1 MCVNICSVVCE
12 QPLNSF
18 LISDWHC
25 THSSDSL
32 WQMIQN
38 LISVVST
45 LWNLAE
51 EHEVK
56 TEESI
61 IIVEK
66 DELVSLDGTDKT
78 IETGIILSIV
88 DIKTNFYVFWK
99 KIPIQ
104 GNLIGPY

>member
-1 MCVNICSVVCE
+1 
-12 QPLNSF
+12 
-18 LISDWHC
+18 
-25 THSSDSL
+25 
-32 WQMIQN
+32 MIQN
-38 LISVVST
+38 LVSVVST

-78 IETGIILSIV
+78 IETGIIVSIV
-88 DIKTNFYVFWK
+88 DIKKFLSKWSKDLSYTDN
-99 KIPIQ
+99 
-104 GNLIGPY
+104 

>member
-1 MCVNICSVVCE
+1 
-12 QPLNSF
+12 
-18 LISDWHC
+18 
-25 THSSDSL
+25 
-32 WQMIQN
+32 MIQN
-38 LISVVST
+38 LVSVVST

-78 IETGIILSIV
+78 IETGIIVSIV
-88 DIKTNFYVFWK
+88 DIKKFLCVLK
-99 KIPIQ
+99 KGLLSNSSYHSAAPSRIS
-104 GNLIGPY
+104 N

>member
-1 MCVNICSVVCE
+1 MQLDLVI
-12 QPLNSF
+12 
-18 LISDWHC
+18 LISDWDC

-32 WQMIQN
+32 WQMIQK
-38 LISVVST
+38 LVSVVSI

-78 IETGIILSIV
+78 IETGIIVSIV
-88 DIKTNFYVFWK
+88 DIKKFFMCFEK
-99 KIPIQ
+99 RS
-104 GNLIGPY
+104 LIK